1 MNENLLVFFIF
12 RAQEIFRNAMKT
24 EEVKLKVVK
33 HSVHALP
40 KKVPPAILP
49 KPRGHSPTKPS
60 PLTLPPQN
68 LEINS
73 PITSPE
79 ETSTPLNKSSEQN
92 SDTNT
97 DKSANANHV
106 KQNSI
111 THSKDNGPSNHVSSP
126 TKRAPP
132 PAPPQRHPSTT
143 LSSNNVNE
151 NDANSNTNAGNAEIS
166 KSRSSSP
173 SPSASGTLTKKREAI
188 IAPTNTK
195 KIGKRYDIE
204 LVKGPVGLGFSITT
218 RDNPTGG
225 PSPIYIKNILPKGAA
240 VTDGRLKAGDRLLEV
255 TSFLLLNADSISF
268 MILKRKPNFLIKY
281 SLLCKRNLVDIKI

>member
-1 MNENLLVFFIF
+1 
-12 RAQEIFRNAMKT
+12 MKT
-24 EEVKLKVVK
+24 DEVRLKIVK
-33 HSVHALP
+33 HSIPPMP
-40 KKVPPAILP
+40 KKAPPILP

-68 LEINS
+68 LDINS
-73 PITSPE
+73 PVTSPD
-79 ETSTPLNKSSEQN
+79 ETSTPLAKHSRS
-92 SDTNT
+92 
-97 DKSANANHV
+97 KSADSS
-106 KQNSI
+106 Q
-111 THSKDNGPSNHVSSP
+111 TDQSKVNGTSPKHNGPVHTSSP
-126 TKRAPP
+126 VKAYPFSKKTEP

-143 LSSNNVNE
+143 LSSNSTTE
-151 NDANSNTNAGNAEIS
+151 NDAESSKSASENSEKT

-195 KIGKRYDIE
+195 KIGKQYDIE
-204 LVKGPVGLGFSITT
+204 LVKGPSGLGFSITT

-255 TSFLLLNADSISF
+255 SYYNNLKLR
-268 MILKRKPNFLIKY
+268 ILFTIKN
-281 SLLCKRNLVDIKI
+281 RNLPF

>member
-1 MNENLLVFFIF
+1 
-12 RAQEIFRNAMKT
+12 MKT

-33 HSVHALP
+33 HSVHAVP

-68 LEINS
+68 LDINS

-79 ETSTPLNKSSEQN
+79 ETSTPLNKSSEHN
-92 SDTNT
+92 SDINT
-97 DKSANANHV
+97 DKSVQVNHS

-111 THSKDNGPSNHVSSP
+111 TSSKDSTSSNNTSSP
-126 TKRAPP
+126 SKRAPP

-143 LSSNNVNE
+143 LSSNSAHE
-151 NDANSNTNAGNAEIS
+151 NDVNSKDNATAEKS

-255 TSFLLLNADSISF
+255 FDF
-268 MILKRKPNFLIKY
+268 
-281 SLLCKRNLVDIKI
+281 